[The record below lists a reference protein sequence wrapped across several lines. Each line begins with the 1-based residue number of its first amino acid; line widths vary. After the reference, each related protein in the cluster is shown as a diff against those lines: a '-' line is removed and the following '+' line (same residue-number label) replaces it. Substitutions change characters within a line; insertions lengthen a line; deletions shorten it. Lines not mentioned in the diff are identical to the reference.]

1 MNLKRIEMKYITF
14 LCCMI
19 GWGYLMGQ
27 KPVILDKV
35 VAQVGS
41 EVILW
46 SEVEEYY
53 AYQKANYGKMPEDAR
68 CNILDNL
75 MLKALLVSEAK
86 LDTLIIVSDAEVE
99 DNLNRRIDEILFM
112 MNGDV
117 VFFQDYYGKTVNE
130 VKNDMRDD
138 LRNQLLSE
146 RMQGSVIRN
155 IKITPA
161 EVKSFFEKIPRDS
174 LPYFQSEVEISEI
187 IFKPKVNDTEKKK
200 AIQKLEELK
209 NRYQKGEDFAVLAKN
224 HSDDPGSARLGGE
237 LGWQKRG
244 AFVQQFEEAA
254 YRLDIGELSEIVES
268 DFGFHLI
275 QMLERRGNSFKTRH
289 ILIRPEITQSD
300 IELTKKTVNDVRKQI
315 LDKKITFEAAVKE
328 YSDDKAQSYTN
339 AGRVVN
345 PKTSNTFFEI
355 ADLEYDVFFAI
366 DSMKVGGISGPIEIQ
381 DDDGSV
387 YFKMIQLNSRSTPHR
402 ANLNQDFS
410 KIKQAAVEQKKAS
423 FLDTWVKEKS
433 ESTYV
438 EIDPEFQTCKVLTT
452 KWKGS
457 RKTSTVARP

>member
-1 MNLKRIEMKYITF
+1 MF
-14 LCCMI
+14 LRFLYFAI
-19 GWGYLMGQ
+19 FLGFGFSSFSQQSAY
-27 KPVILDKV
+27 ILDKV

-46 SEVEEYY
+46 SDVEEYY

-86 LDTLIIVSDAEVE
+86 QDTLIIVADGEVE
-99 DNLNRRIDEILFM
+99 ENLGRRIDEILFM

-117 VFFQDYYGKTVNE
+117 SFFQEYYGKTINE

-146 RMQGSVIRN
+146 RMQGKVMRD

-161 EVKSFFEKIPRDS
+161 EVKTFFESIPKDS

-187 IFKPKVNDTEKKK
+187 VIRPQINDEERKN
-200 AIQKLEELK
+200 AIAKLEDIK
-209 NRYQKGEDFAVLAKN
+209 ARYDKGEDFALLAKQY
-224 HSDDPGSARLGGE
+224 SEDPGSARVNGD

-244 AFVQQFEEAA
+244 AFVQEFEEAA
-254 YRLDIGELSEIVES
+254 YKLDIGEISPIVES
-268 DFGFHLI
+268 PFGFHLI

-289 ILIRPEITQSD
+289 ILIKPKIGPGDVEKAKEKVWDIRKEILA
-300 IELTKKTVNDVRKQI
+300 E
-315 LDKKITFEAAVKE
+315 KITFEQAVKK
-328 YSDDKAQSYTN
+328 YSDENVQSYSN

-355 ADLEYDVFFAI
+355 ADLDYDVFFAV
-366 DSMKVGGISGPIEIQ
+366 DSMKVGGVSGPIELT
-381 DDDGSV
+381 DDDGSIF
-387 YFKMIQLNSRSTPHR
+387 FKMIQLNSRSKPHK

-410 KIKQAAVEQKKAS
+410 KIKAAATEQKKATYM
-423 FLDTWVKEKS
+423 DTWVKDVAEA
-433 ESTYV
+433 TYIEV
-438 EIDPEFQTCKVLTT
+438 DPEFTNCKMME
-452 KWKGS
+452 KW
-457 RKTSTVARP
+457 RPQSTLSKNSPKP